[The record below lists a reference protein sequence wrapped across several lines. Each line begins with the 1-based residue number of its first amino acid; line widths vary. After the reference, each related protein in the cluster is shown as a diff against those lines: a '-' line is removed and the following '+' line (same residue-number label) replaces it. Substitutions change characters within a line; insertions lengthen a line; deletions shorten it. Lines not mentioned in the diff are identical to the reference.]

1 MADLEWTC
9 NDGPQDD
16 FVFGELGRVREIL
29 YGGQKGGGKSD
40 AIGPKAYIHIGEN
53 PGAARVLILRE
64 THPELTEL
72 IDRMRP
78 QCLAQGAIWHEQRKT
93 WTFPCGAKIRFGH
106 LSDGCDPYWGLEF
119 SLIIVDEV
127 TRCIATEAD
136 YIKLLGSLR
145 NSKGVPCQ
153 VVLMSNPGGKGHA
166 WVKARFMGVPPR
178 TVYADPETGLE
189 RVFIPAS
196 LASNPHLPREYRLTL
211 EQLPE
216 AERDAYLNGNWD
228 AFEGRI
234 FKLVPGVHIWTK
246 AQLVERVTGGYAPEE
261 LCPAGLPKAWRR
273 YRAYDHGFAAPGCC
287 LWFAVDSKS
296 TAYVYRE
303 YYTIAKDSKGGFIP
317 NEGAKIE
324 PRKVAARIAELS
336 EGETYTAS
344 WTGPDLFYEVRQDQA
359 GGAKVASHFVAEGLH
374 FTAWRANAGS
384 RLAGKQALHQR
395 LSFETGE
402 DGSPRNMPALVIL
415 DGAAP
420 HLCRTLPGLE
430 YDPHDVELWDSDGE
444 DHAPDAL
451 MGFCKMNPLPTV
463 IKTDDRPGWVKAR
476 AGSNKNSRVG

>member
-1 MADLEWTC
+1 MPDLEWTC
-9 NDGPQDD
+9 NEGPQDE
-16 FVFGELGRVREIL
+16 FVFGDLGRVREVL

-40 AIGPKAYIHIGEN
+40 AIGPKSYIHIAEN
-53 PGAARVLILRE
+53 PGHARVLILRE
-64 THPELTEL
+64 THPELLEL

-78 QCLAQGAIWHEQRKT
+78 QCLAQGAVWNAQQKV
-93 WTFPCGAKIRFGH
+93 WTFPCGAKIRYGH
-106 LSDGCDPYWGLEF
+106 LSDGCDPYWGHEF

-178 TVYADPETGLE
+178 AVQADERTGLE

-196 LASNPHLPREYRLTL
+196 LSSNPHLPEEYRLTL

-228 AFEGRI
+228 AFEGKV
-234 FKLVPGVHIWTK
+234 FNLVPGVHVWTM
-246 AQLVERVTGGYAPEE
+246 AQFKERTG
-261 LCPAGLPKAWRR
+261 LDSIPADWLRF
-273 YRAYDHGFAAPGCC
+273 RAYDHGFARPGCC
-287 LWFAVDSKS
+287 LWFAVAPDN

-303 YYTIAKDSKGGFIP
+303 YYTVARDQRGGFSP
-317 NEGAKIE
+317 NEGARIE

-336 EGETYTAS
+336 QGEEYAAS

-359 GGAKVASHFVAEGLH
+359 GGAKVASHFQAEGLH

-384 RLAGKQALHQR
+384 RLAGKMALHQR
-395 LSFETGE
+395 LAYEQAP
-402 DGSPRNMPALVIL
+402 DGTVTQWPGLVIL
-415 DGAAP
+415 QDAAP
-420 HLCRTLPGLE
+420 HLVRTLPALE
-430 YDPHDVELWDSDGE
+430 YDRHNVELWDTDGE

-451 MGFCKMNPLPTV
+451 MGFAKMRPWSPVLKKKNA
-463 IKTDDRPGWVKAR
+463 DGWRDRQNARGNGWEW
-476 AGSNKNSRVG
+476 G

>member
-1 MADLEWTC
+1 MSDLRWKC
-9 NDGPQDD
+9 NPGPQRE
-16 FVFGELGRVREIL
+16 FVFGRLGRVREVL

-40 AIGPKAYIHIGEN
+40 AIVPKCYKHIGEN

-78 QCLAQGAIWHEQRKT
+78 QCLAQGAVWHEQRKT

-136 YIKLLGSLR
+136 YLKLLGSLR

-178 TVYADPETGLE
+178 TVYKDPATNLE

-196 LASNPHLPREYRLTL
+196 LESNPHLPPEYRATL

-216 AERDAYLNGNWD
+216 AERDAYLHGNWD

-234 FKLVPGVHIWTK
+234 FKLLPGIHLVPKQDIPSDWT
-246 AQLVERVTGGYAPEE
+246 RFRSMDWGYARP
-261 LCPAGLPKAWRR
+261 
-273 YRAYDHGFAAPGCC
+273 FAIY
-287 LWFAVDSKS
+287 WYAVDFEGR
-296 TAYVYRE
+296 AYVYRE
-303 YYTIAKDSKGGFIP
+303 WYGAAKDGKGGFIA
-317 NEGAKIE
+317 NEGARIE
-324 PRKVAARIAELS
+324 PEKVAEKIALIEK
-336 EGETYTAS
+336 EAGEREVIGIADPAC
-344 WTGPDLFYEVRQDQA
+344 WAKGQGDHGGGPSIIEAMQKHGVFWQKGKND
-359 GGAKVASHFVAEGLH
+359 
-374 FTAWRANAGS
+374 
-384 RLAGKQALHQR
+384 RLQGKMQVHQR
-395 LSFETGE
+395 LTYELHE
-402 DGSPRNMPALVIL
+402 DGRVAEAPGLFIVQESCTHLV
-415 DGAAP
+415 
-420 HLCRTLPGLE
+420 RTLPALE
-430 YDPHDVELWDSDGE
+430 YDQHRVEDVDTDGE
-444 DHAPDAL
+444 DHAYDSL
-451 MGFCKMNPLPTV
+451 RYFCMARPWAPKQAK
-463 IKTDDRPGWVKAR
+463 KTDGWRDRQNAPNRNWEWG
-476 AGSNKNSRVG
+476 

>member
-1 MADLEWTC
+1 MPDLEWTC
-9 NDGPQDD
+9 NEGPQDD
-16 FVFGELGRVREIL
+16 FVWGELGRTREVL

-40 AIGPKAYIHIGEN
+40 AIGPKTYIHIAEN
-53 PGAARVLILRE
+53 PGHARVLILRE

-78 QCLAQGAIWHEQRKT
+78 QCLAQGAVWHEQRKT
-93 WTFPCGAKIRFGH
+93 WTFPCGAKVRFGH

-178 TVYADPETGLE
+178 TIYKDPETGLE

-196 LASNPHLPREYRLTL
+196 LNSNPHLPESYRQTL
-211 EQLPE
+211 MQLPE

-234 FKLVPGVHIWTK
+234 FKLLPGVHIWSW
-246 AQLVERVTGGYAPEE
+246 AQFNERNK
-261 LCPAGLPKAWRR
+261 LPADNRAIPDDWLR
-273 YRAYDHGFAAPGCC
+273 YRTYDHGFARPGACY
-287 LWFAVDSKS
+287 WYAVDHEGR
-296 TAYVYRE
+296 AYIYRE
-303 YYTIAKDSKGGFIP
+303 LYTVARDSKGGFVAD
-317 NEGAKIE
+317 EGAKLP
-324 PRKVAARIAELS
+324 PRDVARMIREYS
-336 EGETYTAS
+336 EGERYAAN
-344 WTGPDLFYEVRQDQA
+344 WTGPDLFNEVRQDQA
-359 GGAKVASHFVAEGLH
+359 GGVKIASHFEAEGIH
-374 FTAWRANAGS
+374 FQAWHAGDGS
-384 RLAGKQALHQR
+384 RVAGKQALHQR
-395 LSFETGE
+395 LAFESGE
-402 DGSPRNMPALVIL
+402 GGSNPTWPGLVIL

-420 HLCRTLPGLE
+420 HLCRTLPALE
-430 YDPHDVELWDSDGE
+430 YSKQRPEIWDKASE
-444 DHAPDAL
+444 DHAADSVT
-451 MGFCKMNPLPTV
+451 GFCKMNPWSPVKDRRGDAGRFLDQYKPTGGAHSWML
-463 IKTDDRPGWVKAR
+463 D
-476 AGSNKNSRVG
+476 